1 MLFFQNHQWKFRYDP
16 RTKDQASSTKPHAPI
31 FRKNSFGNRTGSLA
45 NGKRVRRP
53 ERAPGPSFKL
63 QAASI
68 KHQALQ
74 VPSGKLQA
82 QNNKRQASSRK

>member
-16 RTKDQASSTKPHAPI
+16 RTKDQASSTKPQAPI
-31 FRKNSFGNRTGSLA
+31 FRK
-45 NGKRVRRP
+45 
-53 ERAPGPSFKL
+53 L
-63 QAASI
+63 QAASSEGSSEELRSL

>member
-16 RTKDQASSTKPHAPI
+16 RTKDQASSTKPQAPI
-31 FRKNSFGNRTGSLA
+31 FR
-45 NGKRVRRP
+45 
-53 ERAPGPSFKL
+53 KL